1 MSTLLENFH
10 ASLGDAF
17 TGLPIQPKSLALQ
30 RPSQLQNQLDA
41 LDAEDPANADFIAH
55 LTREIDDANAVI
67 AAENYTEVEDQMA
80 YYGFY
85 NLKLKEF
92 IEEMA

>member
-17 TGLPIQPKSLALQ
+17 TGLPLQPKGLALQ

-67 AAENYTEVEDQMA
+67 AAENYTELEDQIA
-80 YYGFY
+80 YFGFY

>member
-1 MSTLLENFH
+1 MSTLLEQFH
-10 ASLGDAF
+10 TSLGDAF
-17 TGLPIQPKSLALQ
+17 TGLPIQPKNLALQ
-30 RPSQLQNQLDA
+30 RPAQLQYQLDA

-67 AAENYTEVEDQMA
+67 AAENYTESEDQIA